1 MGKPESAMV
10 LSRGFIAFVLAIA
23 TTIAAPTQDTV
34 VPETSL
40 TELKES
46 PPLPVAFSAKAHD
59 GDSANAAL
67 SEVAPLEKPQ
77 SVVPMTSL
85 LGMVRHSKGYTLE
98 AIQADA
104 RTLSST
110 QSAISKLSEEQ
121 RHVGTTDLALDKSL
135 SDHQVDAVLAIQMLA
150 EKWNN
155 QMRPGYVPREH
166 DVVVTIRTA
175 LRGIEAKL
183 ETARTEAVSEEDEVR
198 IKAQQDIIDSMKEQ
212 LNKLTKITSAP
223 SFSPTPA
230 PTDEFAFKMSSVG
243 IGCCSSPGWT
253 VQEQGVQTVQ
263 ECKLRCLEDP
273 NCGAMGADMVQT
285 TPTTTNSGPNDTG
298 NCHLYYSDDTSTTA
312 DCETTSAQG
321 LAESL
326 DQQRCYSKEN
336 ADFKFMKIRYPP
348 TCPSSSPFLRCGQS
362 GFTITRYM
370 CVTADG
376 GEEADTAS
384 CSHLAKPRDY
394 AEDCTGSNGCV
405 KGYAEYAGY
414 NCPSTDGETE
424 MSFNDPL
431 LAGLDDVALC
441 KAQCDN
447 SQTCASFQFDA
458 LKGVCRIY
466 GSKCAGDQI
475 LPGCDG
481 CEASSIYVKQC
492 ACNSKS
498 VNFLVPGATLASSE
512 LELLSILPKT
522 DPNDQDTCVFAS
534 TDHPT
539 PNPDEPDAEAKAAK
553 ENAETERKKRDAA
566 LSDKEIACTTKVM
579 FTQNLD
585 DLEGHHCL
593 EDVLDYTT
601 DTNYIN
607 TKSACDNAKSDLI
620 AANEV
625 LDLAEERSACASEK
639 AYYFWMKAEG
649 LTFRNFQGCRLG
661 TRVLTKNRE
670 YTDSYRTDVQAA
682 SCESYL
688 DDK

>member
-1 MGKPESAMV
+1 MGCKPESAMV

-46 PPLPVAFSAKAHD
+46 PPLPGAFSAKAHD

-230 PTDEFAFKMSSVG
+230 PTEFAFKMSSVG
-243 IGCCSSPGWT
+243 IGCCLDGLRTGWT
-253 VQEQGVQTVQ
+253 VQEQGIQTVQ

-285 TPTTTNSGPNDTG
+285 TPITNNSGPNDTG
-298 NCHLYYSDDTSTTA
+298 NCHLYYSDDTSTAA
-312 DCETTSAQG
+312 DCETT
-321 LAESL
+321 
-326 DQQRCYSKEN
+326 
-336 ADFKFMKIRYPP
+336 
-348 TCPSSSPFLRCGQS
+348 
-362 GFTITRYM
+362 
-370 CVTADG
+370 
-376 GEEADTAS
+376 
-384 CSHLAKPRDY
+384 
-394 AEDCTGSNGCV
+394 
-405 KGYAEYAGY
+405 
-414 NCPSTDGETE
+414 
-424 MSFNDPL
+424 
-431 LAGLDDVALC
+431 
-441 KAQCDN
+441 
-447 SQTCASFQFDA
+447 
-458 LKGVCRIY
+458 
-466 GSKCAGDQI
+466 
-475 LPGCDG
+475 
-481 CEASSIYVKQC
+481 
-492 ACNSKS
+492 
-498 VNFLVPGATLASSE
+498 
-512 LELLSILPKT
+512 
-522 DPNDQDTCVFAS
+522 
-534 TDHPT
+534 
-539 PNPDEPDAEAKAAK
+539 
-553 ENAETERKKRDAA
+553 
-566 LSDKEIACTTKVM
+566 
-579 FTQNLD
+579 
-585 DLEGHHCL
+585 
-593 EDVLDYTT
+593 
-601 DTNYIN
+601 
-607 TKSACDNAKSDLI
+607 
-620 AANEV
+620 
-625 LDLAEERSACASEK
+625 
-639 AYYFWMKAEG
+639 
-649 LTFRNFQGCRLG
+649 
-661 TRVLTKNRE
+661 
-670 YTDSYRTDVQAA
+670 
-682 SCESYL
+682 
-688 DDK
+688 

>member
-1 MGKPESAMV
+1 MGCKPESAMV

-46 PPLPVAFSAKAHD
+46 PPLPGAFSAKAHD

-183 ETARTEAVSEEDEVR
+183 ETARTEAVSEEDEVK
-198 IKAQQDIIDSMKEQ
+198 IKKQQDIIDSMKEQ

-376 GEEADTAS
+376 GEEVDTAS

-394 AEDCTGSNGCV
+394 AENCTGSNGCV
-405 KGYAEYAGY
+405 EGYAEYAGY

-539 PNPDEPDAEAKAAK
+539 PNPDEPDAEAKTAK

-649 LTFRNFQGCRLG
+649 LTFRNFQGCKLG

-670 YTDSYRTDVQAA
+670 YTDSY
-682 SCESYL
+682 
-688 DDK
+688 

>member
-376 GEEADTAS
+376 GEEVDTAS

-405 KGYAEYAGY
+405 EGYAEYAGY

-481 CEASSIYVKQC
+481 CEASSIYVKRC

-620 AANEV
+620 AADEV

-649 LTFRNFQGCRLG
+649 LTFRNFQGCKLG
-661 TRVLTKNRE
+661 TKVLTKNRE
-670 YTDSYRTDVQAA
+670 YTDSY
-682 SCESYL
+682 
-688 DDK
+688 

>member
-1 MGKPESAMV
+1 MGCKPESAMV

-46 PPLPVAFSAKAHD
+46 PPLPGAFSAKAHD

-183 ETARTEAVSEEDEVR
+183 ETARTEAVSEEDEKQ
-198 IKAQQDIIDSMKEQ
+198 IKKQQDIIDSMKEQ

-263 ECKLRCLEDP
+263 ECKLRCLKDP

-312 DCETTSAQG
+312 DCVTTSAQG

-376 GEEADTAS
+376 GEEVDTAS

-394 AEDCTGSNGCV
+394 AENCTGSNGCV
-405 KGYAEYAGY
+405 EGYAEYAGY

-481 CEASSIYVKQC
+481 CEASSIYVKRC

-649 LTFRNFQGCRLG
+649 LTFRNFQGCKLG

-670 YTDSYRTDVQAA
+670 YTDSY
-682 SCESYL
+682 
-688 DDK
+688 

>member
-1 MGKPESAMV
+1 M
-10 LSRGFIAFVLAIA
+10 
-23 TTIAAPTQDTV
+23 
-34 VPETSL
+34 
-40 TELKES
+40 
-46 PPLPVAFSAKAHD
+46 
-59 GDSANAAL
+59 
-67 SEVAPLEKPQ
+67 
-77 SVVPMTSL
+77 
-85 LGMVRHSKGYTLE
+85 
-98 AIQADA
+98 
-104 RTLSST
+104 
-110 QSAISKLSEEQ
+110 
-121 RHVGTTDLALDKSL
+121 
-135 SDHQVDAVLAIQMLA
+135 
-150 EKWNN
+150 
-155 QMRPGYVPREH
+155 
-166 DVVVTIRTA
+166 VTIRTA

-183 ETARTEAVSEEDEVR
+183 ETERTEAVSEEDEVR
-198 IKAQQDIIDSMKEQ
+198 IKAQQDNVTIPASCVHIVSAACDVVTLCVNRKFIASTLRSMLRLLCGIMSLLVCVFQIDSMKEN
-212 LNKLTKITSAP
+212 LNKLNKITSAP

-362 GFTITRYM
+362 GFTVTRYM
-370 CVTADG
+370 CVTAAA

-394 AEDCTGSNGCV
+394 AKDCAGSNGCV
-405 KGYAEYAGY
+405 EGYAEYAGY

-458 LKGVCRIY
+458 LEGVCRSY
-466 GSKCAGDQI
+466 GSQCAGDQI

-492 ACNSKS
+492 ACDSTS
-498 VNFLVPGATLASSE
+498 VNFLVPASSE
-512 LELLSILPKT
+512 LELLSIKI

-539 PNPDEPDAEAKAAK
+539 PNPDEPDAEEKAAK

-601 DTNYIN
+601 DMNYIN

-625 LDLAEERSACASEK
+625 LALAEERSACASEK

-649 LTFRNFQGCRLG
+649 LTFRNFQGCKLG
-661 TRVLTKNRE
+661 TKVLTKNRQ
-670 YTDSYRTDVQAA
+670 YTDSY
-682 SCESYL
+682 
-688 DDK
+688 